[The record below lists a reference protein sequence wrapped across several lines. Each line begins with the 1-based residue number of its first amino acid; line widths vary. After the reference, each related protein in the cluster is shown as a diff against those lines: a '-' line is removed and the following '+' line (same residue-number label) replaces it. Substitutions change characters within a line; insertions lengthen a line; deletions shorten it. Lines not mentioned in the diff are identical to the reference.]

1 MYFSH
6 LFSQG
11 RVSSF
16 RLRIA
21 VKQQTLKVHLPTF
34 YFVNVTSDQFLKY
47 SNKFTQ
53 KINFKSVKIN
63 TAEKQQINKHLF
75 TIVVRESENYIFHR
89 MLYNTGLTF
98 VHFIQT
104 SDHHAFLVVSTC
116 IHLCTSFEY

>member
-1 MYFSH
+1 MYFSN

-89 MLYNTGLTF
+89 ML
-98 VHFIQT
+98 
-104 SDHHAFLVVSTC
+104 
-116 IHLCTSFEY
+116 

>member
-47 SNKFTQ
+47 SNKFTE

-89 MLYNTGLTF
+89 ML
-98 VHFIQT
+98 
-104 SDHHAFLVVSTC
+104 
-116 IHLCTSFEY
+116 